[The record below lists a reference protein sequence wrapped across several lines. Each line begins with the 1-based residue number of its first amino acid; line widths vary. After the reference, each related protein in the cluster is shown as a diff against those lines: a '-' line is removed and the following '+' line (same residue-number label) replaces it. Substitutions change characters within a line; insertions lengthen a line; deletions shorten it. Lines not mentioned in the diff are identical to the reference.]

1 MGTPFKPQKITLA
14 EWDRRYAELQ
24 AAGLKQPDYGGPLSR
39 HVDDGDLRLL
49 KLRLDN
55 SAASLR
61 LWNFLLSE
69 EDRLRTGL
77 PRASGWWGP

>member
-1 MGTPFKPQKITLA
+1 MNHAPPEKITLA

-24 AAGLKQPDYGGPLSR
+24 AAGLTQPDYGGPLGR

-69 EDRLRTGL
+69 EDRFAATS